1 MWYISYWIPF
11 QQVAVKFNVYTQK
24 YKLRMNVSIF
34 MLRPPCFSSAFL
46 SSFTRCGLVFVP
58 TIPPQ
63 CLLAISCVVIV
74 ASTFLAPS
82 LALSFKMLCVLYF
95 SERCFFF
102 SPWSLSVVSCF
113 SEGQITANSHQWLVE
128 EGAVCPVHH
137 PVTLFHSSTVVLLQ
151 RLPGPSGFLPS
162 TPKDRGCIGNLNLTS
177 RVFLLMVLLKCSRY
191 SGSESKQLKISS
203 SSSSFPQA
211 APSQLLVFQV
221 SAFIVHYQN
230 KHFWLLSSKS
240 PHQNTLWRCFLE
252 NWLLLLKCTFIR
264 EL

>member
-1 MWYISYWIPF
+1 MF
-11 QQVAVKFNVYTQK
+11 F
-24 YKLRMNVSIF
+24 
-34 MLRPPCFSSAFL
+34 
-46 SSFTRCGLVFVP
+46 
-58 TIPPQ
+58 
-63 CLLAISCVVIV
+63 
-74 ASTFLAPS
+74 
-82 LALSFKMLCVLYF
+82 
-95 SERCFFF
+95 FFF

-230 KHFWLLSSKS
+230 NIFDCFLQKVHIKICYEDVSWKIDYCCLNAHLSESSKELLVS
-240 PHQNTLWRCFLE
+240 FCIYMRLICITTIASLMPLFFPFSISFLTSS
-252 NWLLLLKCTFIR
+252 LHCIL
-264 EL
+264 